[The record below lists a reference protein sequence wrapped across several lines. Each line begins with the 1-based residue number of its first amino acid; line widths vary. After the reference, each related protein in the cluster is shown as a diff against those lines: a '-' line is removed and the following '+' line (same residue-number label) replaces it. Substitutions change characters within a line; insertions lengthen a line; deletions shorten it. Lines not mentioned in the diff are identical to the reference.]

1 LIKGSSQCEVSS
13 KDWAEKIDPRGLCLW
28 PITHKDISP
37 TAAWDRSPISWGAP
51 CWFQFLAT
59 QHETL
64 QNNNDDDWPG
74 PGHYFPVKYLG
85 ALRISWLLNDRAQH
99 LSASFLSPNS
109 LLLFSGCCGFNG
121 FRGFGDPSKRP
132 HVVTTPGQKRNKW
145 PGMGEK
151 PFVRSLVRFIHENPR
166 LIRAEMCE
174 QHRWKATTKQPRLL
188 INVWTQ
194 RRPLHPPR
202 YPPPRNPVAMPLCR
216 SGWVSLRLTGAQL
229 EPPADSSPVLLTRT
243 RARRKCQIAF
253 SAKCD
258 LV

>member
-1 LIKGSSQCEVSS
+1 MGWGKCKLNQFYPPFVVSETSLIKGSSQCEVSS

-37 TAAWDRSPISWGAP
+37 TAAWDRSPISPISWGAP

-132 HVVTTPGQKRNKW
+132 HVVTTPGQKRNSK
-145 PGMGEK
+145 ML
-151 PFVRSLVRFIHENPR
+151 FL
-166 LIRAEMCE
+166 
-174 QHRWKATTKQPRLL
+174 
-188 INVWTQ
+188 
-194 RRPLHPPR
+194 
-202 YPPPRNPVAMPLCR
+202 
-216 SGWVSLRLTGAQL
+216 
-229 EPPADSSPVLLTRT
+229 
-243 RARRKCQIAF
+243 
-253 SAKCD
+253 
-258 LV
+258 